1 MSDLPTRPR
10 RYDEKEVSRLL
21 ERASELQRSQPAVAD
36 PSGLTLAELEEI
48 ALEAGLDPEYLRR
61 AAHELDR
68 PEVAGGG
75 VGASLAGA
83 PTRVLLE
90 RTLPVEV
97 SPAVFDQLVPII
109 QIAADAP
116 GQASQVGRSLTWHS
130 QNPSNPRT
138 LQILVS
144 IQDGHT
150 AIRIDERYGGW
161 AGALFGG
168 VMGGV
173 GGGVGIG
180 VGGTLGGFLGST
192 ALAIGF
198 PAAVLAGSYAL
209 CRSIYRRFV
218 TRRIERLQELMDRM
232 EAELL
237 SAADASPPPLPPS
250 PSP

>member
-1 MSDLPTRPR
+1 MNDLPTRPR

-21 ERASELQRSQPAVAD
+21 ERASELQRSRPTAPD
-36 PSGLTLAELEEI
+36 PTGLTLAELQEI
-48 ALEAGLDPEYLRR
+48 AAEAGLDPEHLQR
-61 AAHELDR
+61 AAVELDR

-144 IQDGHT
+144 VQDGHT
-150 AIRIDERYGGW
+150 SIRIDERYGGW

-180 VGGTLGGFLGST
+180 VGGALGGILGST

-198 PAAVLAGSYAL
+198 PAAILTGSYVL
-209 CRSIYRRFV
+209 CRSIYKRFV
-218 TRRIERLQELMDRM
+218 TRRIQLLQELMDRM
-232 EAELL
+232 EAEL
-237 SAADASPPPLPPS
+237 SAAAETSTHELPPS
-250 PSP
+250 SST